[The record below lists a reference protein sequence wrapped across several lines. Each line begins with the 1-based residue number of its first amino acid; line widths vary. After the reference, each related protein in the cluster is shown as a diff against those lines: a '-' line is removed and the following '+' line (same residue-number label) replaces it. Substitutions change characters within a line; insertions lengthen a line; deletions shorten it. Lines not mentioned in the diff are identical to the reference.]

1 MPKMMGLMECD
12 GCKQKL
18 TPMTLYEGEGG
29 GRMEVIRIVS
39 LIPHKI
45 NIIRSSGVLPA
56 KQR

>member
-18 TPMTLYEGEGG
+18 TPMALYEGEGG
-29 GRMEVIRIVS
+29 GRTEGIRIVS
-39 LIPHKI
+39 LIPYKI

-56 KQR
+56 K